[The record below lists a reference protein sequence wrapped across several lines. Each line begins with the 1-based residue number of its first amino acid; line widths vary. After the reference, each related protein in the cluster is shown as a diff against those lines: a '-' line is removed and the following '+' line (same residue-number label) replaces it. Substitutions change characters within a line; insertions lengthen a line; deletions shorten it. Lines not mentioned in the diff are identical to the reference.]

1 MKLLFYIH
9 TMQGGGAER
18 VMSVICNELA
28 ERGHDVRLAVDTSYP
43 IVYPLNG
50 NVDVIDISLNGKQK
64 KLTDNIPARIKRIRR
79 VAKEVRPDV
88 VVSFMIPMTVLVVLA
103 LAGLKIP
110 VIASEHTNFQKTRMS
125 TWKKALRLF
134 MLRFADRVAILTQ
147 SDFDYLG
154 RKLPGKIVMPNPLS
168 YPIYEKEIMPR
179 KKNILAAGS
188 VSRWYIKGFDD
199 LIGIWSEIAPLY
211 PEWTLDIA
219 GGGKEADFDYL
230 RNIAATNGIEDR
242 VNFMGF
248 VGNIDDVMRQS
259 SIFALSSRHE
269 GFPMALVEATSQGC
283 ACVSYDCKTGPCEMI
298 VNEKSGLLVPDRN
311 KEEFKQALIRLI
323 ENEELRKK
331 LSQAGRREVK
341 RFAPDIIADRWEE
354 LFKEVVLS

>member
-1 MKLLFYIH
+1 
-9 TMQGGGAER
+9 
-18 VMSVICNELA
+18 
-28 ERGHDVRLAVDTSYP
+28 
-43 IVYPLNG
+43 
-50 NVDVIDISLNGKQK
+50 
-64 KLTDNIPARIKRIRR
+64 
-79 VAKEVRPDV
+79 
-88 VVSFMIPMTVLVVLA
+88 MIPMTVLVVLA

-168 YPIYEKEIMPR
+168 YPIYEKDIMPR